1 MLEVAGSPAGRP
13 IDVTVDSIAADSL
26 GARRTSTMAL
36 NAARQDHVYSV
47 LAPDTE
53 IIRAR
58 QMLWDHRGLAV
69 EHGAATRWSRSPR
82 GVLVVGMTVPW
93 PLAGANSG
101 GAATY
106 SAVHN
111 RHVWPETGVA

>member
-26 GARRTSTMAL
+26 GARRASTMAL

-47 LAPDTE
+47 LVPDTE

-69 EHGAATRWSRSPR
+69 EHGAATA
-82 GVLVVGMTVPW
+82 
-93 PLAGANSG
+93 LAALASG
-101 GAATY
+101 GTGRGNDGSMAARWIEQRWRGDVLGCSQPT
-106 SAVHN
+106 
-111 RHVWPETGVA
+111 RVA